1 MRRGTRTAGEAKE
14 ESEGEVSTTA
24 EQNEEARRINEDVQR
39 DNGMLPSS
47 DRSVVFVPRKIPDS
61 ALESAACEI
70 VRKLGG
76 PCSHCGLKGGPCGA
90 AKTVIFVFR
99 KHIGG
104 GE

>member
-1 MRRGTRTAGEAKE
+1 MSDLTYIKMPESNEPVRMNRACPVDCRGH
-14 ESEGEVSTTA
+14 
-24 EQNEEARRINEDVQR
+24 I
-39 DNGMLPSS
+39 PS
-47 DRSVVFVPRKIPDS
+47 S